1 MRVKRNILL
10 QEDSHLQDRVKLLQ
24 SYKVKYEEMRKVAEG
39 RRKYAVNREEEAERE
54 RMEKAAMQEQEI
66 REEPI

>member
-39 RRKYAVNREEEAERE
+39 QEEVCGE
-54 RMEKAAMQEQEI
+54 
-66 REEPI
+66 